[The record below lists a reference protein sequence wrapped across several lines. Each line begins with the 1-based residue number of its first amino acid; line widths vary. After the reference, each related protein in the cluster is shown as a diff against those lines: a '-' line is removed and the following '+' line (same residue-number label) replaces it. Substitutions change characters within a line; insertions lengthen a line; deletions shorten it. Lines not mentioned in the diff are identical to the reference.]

1 MAQTHPMLTDILAA
15 NYLVVQTHPKLWE
28 ILATLYLTAQS
39 DTKLWEILTTLYL
52 MAQADTRMWEMTAKL
67 CLSWWLRQTPDRQ
80 KVSYVVLVMMAQTD
94 PRLTEMSATLYLS
107 SWHRQIPDWQKCQPY
122 CICLH
127 GTYRP
132 HSHRNVSHIVF
143 VFVAHTDPTV
153 TEMSAILYLS
163 SWHRQTPESQKCQP
177 YCICLHGT
185 DRSQSHRNVSHT
197 VFVFMAQTDP
207 RVTEMSAILY
217 LSSWHRQTPE
227 SQKCQPYCICLR
239 STDRPRTDRNV
250 VRSGRD
256 SDCVRM
262 TVHGYLIIKRLEMS
276 SCLFHLL
283 FPKYWRDFIWYV
295 SVICWQYGS

>member
-1 MAQTHPMLTDILAA
+1 MGNISHIVLDGTIRHQTVGNINHIVLDGTGRHQNVRNDSQIVL
-15 NYLVVQTHPKLWE
+15 
-28 ILATLYLTAQS
+28 I
-39 DTKLWEILTTLYL
+39 L
-52 MAQADTRMWEMTAKL
+52 MAE
-67 CLSWWLRQTPDRQ
+67 
-80 KVSYVVLVMMAQTD
+80 TD
-94 PRLTEMSATLYLS
+94 PRPTESQLRCTCHDGA
-107 SWHRQIPDWQKCQPY
+107 D
-122 CICLH
+122 
-127 GTYRP
+127 RP
-132 HSHRNVSHIVF
+132 QTDRNVSHI
-143 VFVAHTDPTV
+143 
-153 TEMSAILYLS
+153 
-163 SWHRQTPESQKCQP
+163 
-177 YCICLHGT
+177 
-185 DRSQSHRNVSHT
+185 

-283 FPKYWRDFIWYV
+283 FPKY
-295 SVICWQYGS
+295 